1 MNAIKRILTS
11 LMVFLLGLEVGA
23 FGMWC
28 LITNAVNDSSQRRRK
43 TSSSRV
49 SYADYRHEK

>member
-1 MNAIKRILTS
+1 MNVIKRILTGLS
-11 LMVFLLGLEVGA
+11 VFLLGLEVGG

-28 LITNAVNDSSQRRRK
+28 LITTVVNDSSQRRRR

>member
-1 MNAIKRILTS
+1 MNVIKRILTGLS
-11 LMVFLLGLEVGA
+11 VFLLGLEVGG

-28 LITNAVNDSSQRRRK
+28 LITTVVNDSSQRRR

>member
-11 LMVFLLGLEVGA
+11 LMVFLLGLEVGG

-28 LITNAVNDSSQRRRK
+28 LITNAVNDSSQRRR

-49 SYADYRHEK
+49 SYADYYHEK